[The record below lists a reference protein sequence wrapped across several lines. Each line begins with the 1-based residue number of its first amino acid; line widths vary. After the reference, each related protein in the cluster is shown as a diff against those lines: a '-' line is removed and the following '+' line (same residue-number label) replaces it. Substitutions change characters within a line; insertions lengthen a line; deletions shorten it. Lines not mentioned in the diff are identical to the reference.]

1 MKGKTAVLL
10 CMGVVL
16 SASLCMGMPRTEA
29 EAAEEKNGMGQ
40 EGVIQYG
47 DAAVTKDEKEQLL
60 AGGMTAAS
68 QTADEISVEVTVEKA
83 EGNGTWTE
91 VYSWKADRE
100 NSVYLSSS
108 KSIVAGPGYY
118 RVRCVH
124 RVNEDVQES
133 CTDAVWIGKERVRI

>member
-1 MKGKTAVLL
+1 MYGSGIECLALYGDAPDRSRGCRRK
-10 CMGVVL
+10 
-16 SASLCMGMPRTEA
+16 EWD
-29 EAAEEKNGMGQ
+29 
-40 EGVIQYG
+40 G